1 MTTERPTTGGMARAW
16 LGRAGLDEIREA
28 PARKRRLTW
37 MLRILVLLLV
47 AWGLSR
53 HLGRLTVD
61 LDWSRVSVDVPWL
74 LLGAVLY
81 AAGMSLA
88 GLFFHLVLRDLGVRT
103 RTRDALGVWW
113 VSQVGKYVPGK
124 MMVVVIRCGLLRER
138 GVSRMTTAIASFYET
153 PAFMAGAA
161 LLAAMLL
168 ASIPARLFPHRGS
181 FLLAA
186 AAFTLVIGVS
196 IVPPVYRRL
205 AGLLAKPFRADDAP
219 VASPSARAL
228 LAAPILLVPAWGMIG
243 GSLIACAH
251 GLSREPIST
260 ELWPLL
266 IAAAAVGVV
275 AGFAVVVSP
284 SGIGVREWVLV
295 EALAPT
301 LGEERA
307 LAATLALRLLWLVVE
322 VAGGL
327 LCYGW
332 MEAWPGKRRE
342 RSASSSQQ

>member
-1 MTTERPTTGGMARAW
+1 MTPERPTDGGLARAW
-16 LGRAGLDEIREA
+16 LARAGLSQLRET
-28 PARKRRLTW
+28 PAARRRLTW
-37 MLRILVLLLV
+37 LLRLLILALV

-53 HLGRLTVD
+53 HLERLMDD
-61 LDWSRVSVDVPWL
+61 LDWSRVSLDLPWL
-74 LLGAVLY
+74 AVGALLY
-81 AAGMSLA
+81 AGGMSLA
-88 GLFFHLVLRDLGVRT
+88 GAFFHVVLRDLGQPARA
-103 RTRDALGVWW
+103 RDSVGVWW

-138 GVSRMTTAIASFYET
+138 GLSRLATAIAAFYET
-153 PAFMAGAA
+153 PAFMAAAA
-161 LLAAMLL
+161 LLATVLL
-168 ASIPARLFPHRGS
+168 AGVPAALFPHRGR

-186 AAFTLVIGVS
+186 AGFALAIAVAVA
-196 IVPPVYRRL
+196 PPVYRRL
-205 AGLLAKPFRADDAP
+205 CGTLARPFRGEEQA
-219 VASPSARAL
+219 VACPSLRSF

-266 IAAAAVGVV
+266 IAAAASGVV

-295 EALAPT
+295 EALAPA

-307 LAATLALRLLWLVVE
+307 LAAALALRLLWLAVE
-322 VAGGL
+322 VTGGL

-332 MEAWPGKRRE
+332 MRSWPGKRGVP
-342 RSASSSQQ
+342 SASSSPQ